1 MTMWA
6 MSPEICDP
14 DFVDLL
20 VTMTAMNAGS
30 GPAGGGAL
38 LPGSVLHVPPHT
50 GAETFRAKPLNDD
63 GAELALRT
71 FTFHHCELQKV
82 TVPVVLLSPI
92 TNAPAPEPPPVAKP

>member
-20 VTMTAMNAGS
+20 VTITAMNAGS

-38 LPGSVLHVPPHT
+38 LPGSVLHVPPQR
-50 GAETFRAKPLNDD
+50 GADTLRAKPLNDE
-63 GAELALRT
+63 GAAPPLRS
-71 FTFHHCELQKV
+71 FTFHHCEPQKV

-92 TNAPAPEPPPVAKP
+92 TNAPPPGAK